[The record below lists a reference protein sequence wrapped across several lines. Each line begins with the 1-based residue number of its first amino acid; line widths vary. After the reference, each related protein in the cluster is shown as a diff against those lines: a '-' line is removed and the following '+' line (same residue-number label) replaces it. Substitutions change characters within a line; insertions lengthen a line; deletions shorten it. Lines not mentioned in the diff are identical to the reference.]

1 MLFILLYWRGVFI
14 LINIIIITEN
24 QYFVLGLIECLHK
37 VFNKDF
43 IKITR
48 TNFQNYHQCLHDESS
63 LPTFF
68 FRHFIF
74 CENITSKI
82 LKGDISTS
90 KFKIIE
96 MSKSV
101 DELCRELLIDEYSQ
115 TNNRLSTLSP
125 KEHRICTYF
134 KMNYTDNKI
143 AQSLNITKT
152 TLSCHRRNILSKLNL
167 KNKQQLYM
175 FCKTL

>member
-1 MLFILLYWRGVFI
+1 MFFIGLMKVGHSVWNRHSVSQSNFHSGLIYHIKAVVQVVMLFILLYWRGVFI

-68 FRHFIF
+68 QALYF

-125 KEHRICTYF
+125 KEHRICT
-134 KMNYTDNKI
+134 
-143 AQSLNITKT
+143 
-152 TLSCHRRNILSKLNL
+152 
-167 KNKQQLYM
+167 
-175 FCKTL
+175 

>member
-1 MLFILLYWRGVFI
+1 MSPWWKFFANV
-14 LINIIIITEN
+14 
-24 QYFVLGLIECLHK
+24 
-37 VFNKDF
+37 
-43 IKITR
+43 
-48 TNFQNYHQCLHDESS
+48 
-63 LPTFF
+63 F

-175 FCKTL
+175 FCKTLWFQGCAPVREGAKSGTHIDHRPH